1 MQRRNVVK
9 LNTIVTML
17 LLIML
22 ATACSSVPPTPTVT
36 VAPPVPTSNGSEET
50 TTPSAEKPSQ
60 IKAVEEIVD
69 TVAQRTPVP
78 TATPGPVGEM
88 IGEFTSQVG
97 LAEQS
102 FLGLT
107 AVTWINVGASILFAL
122 LGILLGIYLLFG
134 LLKWIAR
141 RTKTQFDDRS
151 LETVGRELR
160 WLMAIV
166 IIRMAFLRL
175 EFWDDGSRL
184 LLEDLFFLL
193 SLVMLYIISLRL
205 VAFAAE
211 WYRETRVPDENRK
224 ALNPL
229 IEMFERLGF
238 LFVSVAAASIALSHF
253 GINITLLSAVLLF
266 VVVVVAVG
274 ARAAINDAVS
284 GFLILIDRPFSVGD
298 DIYLKELETWG
309 RVTNIGI
316 RITSIRPPDNRE
328 VTIPNS
334 LIGQSQVIN
343 YTYPDPSFRIRTEIG
358 VAFGTDSGQLQRV
371 VEGAVRGV
379 EGVLP
384 ERPVDVIF
392 LAFGESARQVRV
404 RWWIDDVNHQ
414 DRVLNRVNAAIEQAL
429 AEAGIEIPFQ
439 TYALNLKTEYAGHG
453 GLIDGEGN
461 VPGQSEP
468 KGRD

>member
-1 MQRRNVVK
+1 MQRRTVVK
-9 LNTIVTML
+9 MSTIVTVL
-17 LLIML
+17 LLILL
-22 ATACSSVPPTPTVT
+22 ATACSSVPPTPTIT
-36 VAPPVPTSNGSEET
+36 VAPPVPTSSGAVE
-50 TTPSAEKPSQ
+50 TPSPPAGKPSQ
-60 IKAVEEIVD
+60 IQAVEEIVD

-78 TATPGPVGEM
+78 TATPGPVVQM
-88 IGEFTSQVG
+88 IGEFTTQTG
-97 LAEQS
+97 LAGRS

-107 AVTWINVGASILFAL
+107 AVTWINVGLSILFAL
-122 LGILLGIYLLFG
+122 IGILLGIYLLFG
-134 LLKWIAR
+134 LLRWVAR
-141 RTKTQFDDRS
+141 RTKTKFDDRF
-151 LETVGRELR
+151 LDTVGRELR
-160 WLMAIV
+160 WLVVVV
-166 IIRMAFLRL
+166 IIRMAVLRL
-175 EFWDDGSRL
+175 EFWDDAARL

-193 SLVMLYIISLRL
+193 ALVMLYIISLRL

-238 LFVSVAAASIALSHF
+238 LFVSVATASIALSHF

-334 LIGQSQVIN
+334 LIGQSQVVN

-358 VAFGTDSGQLQRV
+358 VAFGTDPGLLQRV
-371 VEGAVRGV
+371 VEEAIRGV
-379 EGVLP
+379 EGVLAD
-384 ERPVDVIF
+384 RPVEVLF
-392 LAFGESARQVRV
+392 RAFGDSGRQVRV
-404 RWWIDDVNHQ
+404 QWWIDDVNHQ
-414 DRVLNRVNAAIEQAL
+414 DRVLNQVNSAIEQAL
-429 AEAGIEIPFQ
+429 DDAGIELPHQ
-439 TYALNLKTEYAGHG
+439 TYDLNLKSETAGH
-453 GLIDGEGN
+453 DGVVHGEEKT
-461 VPGQSEP
+461 PG
-468 KGRD
+468 